1 MEKERKN
8 VTLYCNATGKP
19 APRLYWIRERDG
31 KIVASGNTLVILSAD
46 RSHRGEYRCVA
57 DNGVRSPVSKS
68 AYLNVLCKLRIFW
81 NLEIVE
87 CNIFNTRIM
96 ILGLLPYKFAESYI
110 KFVNRDRTE

>member
-19 APRLYWIRERDG
+19 APRLSWIRERDG

-81 NLEIVE
+81 NLDIVE
-87 CNIFNTRIM
+87 CNIFYHTYNDSGITVIQVCRI
-96 ILGLLPYKFAESYI
+96 LYKS
-110 KFVNRDRTE
+110 R